1 MVDGNFPIT
10 DPAGDS
16 VFRWALGSIASRMGE
31 TLPKAQPVVGK
42 GSFAQTLQAPF
53 LTLPVSSSIL
63 KKMDEVNNNL
73 ARKVEPTKS
82 DQWFPQLTVSSDQ
95 QKVFGTRP
103 TRAEGLLTGS
113 PSEDILLGALRKQT
127 APVWSAY
134 VRKARLQQWQ
144 SAAHQLLGQLSL
156 MENLTKFVGD
166 LLDESTM
173 IATERDQVRGALSVL
188 QSTLVSSARLD
199 TSLCAHLDLTVRD
212 AELRLLEVNPFQ
224 QATLRSSPLFLSE
237 LFGGITRA
245 SVEDITASR
254 MMSDIHTLA
263 EKGAPK
269 GQPSSSK
276 GKKSTPKAAAQ
287 PARLV
292 QPFRGQAAVPQGNQQ
307 PGINKKAGKGGK
319 GKNKSK
325 R

>member
-1 MVDGNFPIT
+1 MTDGETPIVDPV
-10 DPAGDS
+10 GDS

-31 TLPKAQPVVGK
+31 TLPRVQPVVGK
-42 GSFAQTLQAPF
+42 GSFAQTKQASF

-63 KKMDEVNNNL
+63 KKMDELNANL
-73 ARKVEPTKS
+73 AKRVEPTKTE
-82 DQWFPQLTVSSDQ
+82 QWFPQLTVSSDQ
-95 QKVFGTRP
+95 QKVFSTRP
-103 TRAEGLLTGS
+103 TRAEGYLTAP
-113 PSEDILLGALRKQT
+113 PSEDTLLGALRKQT

-144 SAAHQLLGQLSL
+144 NAAHQLLGQLSL

-166 LLDESTM
+166 LLDESAM
-173 IATERDQVRGALSVL
+173 IATEREQVRGALAVL
-188 QSTLVSSARLD
+188 QSTLISSARLD

-212 AELRLLEVNPFQ
+212 AELRLLEINPFQ
-224 QATLRSSPLFLSE
+224 QATFRSSPLFLTE

-245 SVEDITASR
+245 TVEDITASR
-254 MMSDIHTLA
+254 MMSDIHSLA
-263 EKGAPK
+263 EKRVPT

-276 GKKSTPKAAAQ
+276 GKKSAPKATAQ
-287 PARLV
+287 PSRLV

-307 PGINKKAGKGGK
+307 PGTGKKAGKGGK